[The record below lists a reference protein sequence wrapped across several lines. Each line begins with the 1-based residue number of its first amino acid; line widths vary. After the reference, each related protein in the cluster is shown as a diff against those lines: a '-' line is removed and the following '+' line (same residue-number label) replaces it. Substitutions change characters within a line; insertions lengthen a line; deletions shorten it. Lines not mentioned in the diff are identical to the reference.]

1 MPKQKSVDAA
11 LEELRTF
18 GLTYPGAHL
27 KSPWPGHLD
36 LAVKDK
42 TFAYLSAPGEPFS
55 ISCKLP
61 RSNALALALPFTE
74 PTAYALGRS
83 GWVTAR
89 PPAGESLPLAMFKA
103 WIDESYRAQAPKKL
117 VATLALEAGLPN
129 TKGRAETKPP
139 ARPKQRAAS
148 AGMPTTSQGR
158 AASAKVRKRA
168 PARRAR

>member
-1 MPKQKSVDAA
+1 MPKQNSIDAVLA
-11 LEELRTF
+11 ELREF
-18 GLTYPGAHL
+18 GLRYPAAHL

-61 RSNALALALPFTE
+61 CSNALALALPFTE

-89 PPAGESLPLAMFKA
+89 PPAGTSLPLAMFKA

-117 VATLALEAGLPN
+117 VATLASEAGLPS
-129 TKGRAETKPP
+129 TKDRASKQAA
-139 ARPKQRAAS
+139 ARSKR
-148 AGMPTTSQGR
+148 
-158 AASAKVRKRA
+158 RA
-168 PARRAR
+168 PAAVARTSSKARTSRAKRR

>member
-1 MPKQKSVDAA
+1 MPKQNSIDAA
-11 LEELRTF
+11 LAELREF
-18 GLTYPGAHL
+18 GLRYPAAHL

-89 PPAGESLPLAMFKA
+89 PPAGTSLPLAMFKA

-117 VATLALEAGLPN
+117 VATLAAEAGTPN
-129 TKGRAETKPP
+129 AKGRASKQAAARSKP
-139 ARPKQRAAS
+139 
-148 AGMPTTSQGR
+148 
-158 AASAKVRKRA
+158 RA
-168 PARRAR
+168 PAAAASSKARASSKAPTSRAKRR

>member
-1 MPKQKSVDAA
+1 MPKKNSIDAA
-11 LEELRTF
+11 LAELRAF
-18 GLTYPGAHL
+18 GLRYPGAHL

-61 RSNALALALPFTE
+61 RSNALALALPFTA

-89 PPAGESLPLAMFKA
+89 PPAGKSLPLAILEA

-117 VATLALEAGLPN
+117 VATLASEAESPKA
-129 TKGRAETKPP
+129 KGRASSKSAARSKP
-139 ARPKQRAAS
+139 Q
-148 AGMPTTSQGR
+148 
-158 AASAKVRKRA
+158 A
-168 PARRAR
+168 PAAKRRASSKARTARAKRR